1 MTSMEITQE
10 MRAKLMRAKDQEEVR
25 AILGSETTEEEI
37 QQVWQEIQ
45 HHCPAEGL
53 EAVEDDELE
62 AVSGGY
68 ERDYGKNGCSATV
81 EAKSFCWKDDA
92 CIRLQVE
99 YVNRDPCPKGT
110 SASRNHVWKA
120 VGWEGRNR
128 LWECKQ
134 CGETA
139 STYEEYKTY

>member
-1 MTSMEITQE
+1 MSENENRQE
-10 MRAKLMRAKDQEEVR
+10 LRGKLLSAGSIEEVR
-25 AILGSETTEEEI
+25 ALLGPETAEEEI
-37 QQVWQEIQ
+37 QQTWREIEA
-45 HHCPAEGL
+45 HRPADGL
-53 EAVEDDELE
+53 EAVDDDELE

-68 ERDYGKNGCSATV
+68 KRDYGKNGCSASV
-81 EAKSFCWKDDA
+81 DAKSFCWKDDA
-92 CIRLQVE
+92 CIWWQVE
-99 YVNRDPCPKGT
+99 YVNHDPCPKGT

-139 STYEEYKTY
+139 STYVEYKTY

>member
-1 MTSMEITQE
+1 MAMTEINRE
-10 MRAKLMRAKDQEEVR
+10 MRAKLICAKDQEEVR
-25 AILGSETTEEEI
+25 SILSPNATDEDIER
-37 QQVWQEIQ
+37 VWQEIET
-45 HHCPAEGL
+45 HRPADGL
-53 EAVEDDELE
+53 EAVDDDELE

-68 ERDYGKNGCSATV
+68 KRDYGKNGCSASV
-81 EAKSFCWKDDA
+81 DAKSFCWKDDA
-92 CIRLQVE
+92 CIWWQVE

-139 STYEEYKTY
+139 STYVEYKTY